1 MPLRKKVFQDF
12 LGKRQRQVLS
22 WALYDWANSAFAT
35 AVMAGFFPIFFRE
48 YWCEARD
55 VTVATFRL
63 GMANTVASLLIAV
76 AAPLLGAVSDLTRRK
91 KRFLLAFAALGVVM
105 TGGLF
110 WVPQGRYVP
119 AALFYTLATVGFLG
133 GNVFYDSLLVDVAP
147 KRLWDRVSALGY
159 ALGYVGGG
167 LLFAGCVWMVLSP
180 DTFGLPSSG
189 VATRGAFLAV
199 ALWWLVFSVPLFVL
213 VREPK
218 RNISAPRGFFLA
230 WGRQLLGTFRRMVRE
245 RNVAFFL
252 LGYWLYIDG
261 VGTVIRMAVDYGMAI
276 GLRPRDLIVALLT
289 TQFVAF
295 PATLAFGW
303 IGDRWGAKKGI
314 LIGLAGYLG
323 ILVGSFFITSGRGFM
338 VLAASVGLVQG
349 GVQSL
354 SRSFFARLV
363 PSGGE
368 TTYFGVYNMLGRFA
382 AVLGPFLMGATAFLT
397 KQPRLG
403 ILSIGV
409 LFVGGT
415 CFLLFVREK
424 A

>member
-1 MPLRKKVFQDF
+1 M
-12 LGKRQRQVLS
+12 
-22 WALYDWANSAFAT
+22 
-35 AVMAGFFPIFFRE
+35 
-48 YWCEARD
+48 
-55 VTVATFRL
+55 ATFRL